1 MSYGK
6 MNGFAVIKSIYKDKD
21 EEGFAKDTELI
32 IATVRCYR
40 EGRHG
45 SKRWLN
51 LSAFTDATDLFRFR
65 VIPDIAITT
74 DYVIDY
80 EGERFKIISVENVKG
95 RGMYIEVLAKKVESA
110 VG

>member
-6 MNGFAVIKSIYKDKD
+6 MNGFAVIKQKLVGKDD
-21 EEGFAKDTELI
+21 DGFKKETEI
-32 IATVRCYR
+32 VIATVRCYR

-45 SKRWLN
+45 SKRWAN
-51 LSAFTDATDLFRFR
+51 LASFTDATDLFRFR
-65 VIPDIAITT
+65 SIPDIPITS

-80 EGERFKIISVENVKG
+80 QGELFKILSVENVKG
-95 RGMYIEVLAKKVESA
+95 RGMYIEVLARKVESA

>member
-1 MSYGK
+1 MSFGK

-21 EEGFAKDTELI
+21 DEGFKKDTELI

-45 SKRWLN
+45 SKRWVN
-51 LSAFTDATDLFRFR
+51 LSAFTDATDLFRIR
-65 VIPDIAITT
+65 SIPDINITT
-74 DYVIDY
+74 DYVLDY
-80 EGERFKIISVENVKG
+80 QGERFKIISVENVKG
-95 RGMYIEVLAKKVESA
+95 RGMYIEILAKKVDGA

>member
-1 MSYGK
+1 MSFGK
-6 MNGFAVIKSIYKDKD
+6 MNGFAVIKSIQKEKDD
-21 EEGFAKDTELI
+21 EGFKKDTELV

-45 SKRWLN
+45 SKKWMN

-65 VIPDIAITT
+65 SIPNVRITT
-74 DYVIDY
+74 DYVLDY

-95 RGMYIEVLAKKVESA
+95 RGMYIEILAKKVDGT

>member
-6 MNGFAVIKSIYKDKD
+6 MKGFAIIKSIYKNKD
-21 EEGFAKDTELI
+21 DEGFAKDTELI

-45 SKRWLN
+45 SKRWVN

-65 VIPDIAITT
+65 AIPHIVITT

-80 EGERFKIISVENVKG
+80 EGERFKIISVENIKG
-95 RGMYIEVLAKKVESA
+95 RGMYIEVLAKKVDGT